1 MRPTRTRRSP
11 AIGCG
16 TKSCPGFVP
25 HNRPLDEVLART
37 AELARDEEAYW
48 SAEIDP
54 SGSIGTLERSTKAV
68 LVNAEELSELP
79 RAVQRRLIRRA
90 VFRVKGNL
98 REINLFHIE
107 ALLSLAA
114 QREGHGRYQAPGLDV
129 FRSFEWLRFA
139 QPRTESRWERDYCVE
154 LRWPGFA
161 AIPGQSGIVCI
172 EVAENTEYSHPA
184 EGYNTEGRGSIPSLI
199 DADRFSGPL
208 ELRNWRPGDQFQRLG
223 HSIEKIKT
231 LFQFARI
238 PIWDRQGW
246 PVITSGEKDCV
257 DPEIRS
263 VLRICSNAGLPA
275 VILRIVEARNRF
287 R

>member
-1 MRPTRTRRSP
+1 M
-11 AIGCG
+11 
-16 TKSCPGFVP
+16 
-25 HNRPLDEVLART
+25 RT

-48 SAEIDP
+48 SAEIVR
-54 SGSIGTLERSTKAV
+54 LENKYLTSSTKAV

-79 RAVQRRLIRRA
+79 RAVQRRLVRRA

-114 QREGHGRYQAPGLDV
+114 QREGHGRFQAPGLDV

-139 QPRTESRWERDYCVE
+139 EPRTESRWERDYCVE

-172 EVAENTEYSHPA
+172 EVAENAEYSPSA
-184 EGYNTEGRGSIPSLI
+184 EGYNTEGRESIPSLI

-208 ELRNWRPGDQFQRLG
+208 ELRNWHPGDQFQRLG

-246 PVITSGEKDCV
+246 PVITSGEKIV
-257 DPEIRS
+257 WTRKFGVSSEYAPTQGAR
-263 VLRICSNAGLPA
+263 L
-275 VILRIVEARNRF
+275 ILRVVEQETDSAESNNLDSASLY
-287 R
+287 